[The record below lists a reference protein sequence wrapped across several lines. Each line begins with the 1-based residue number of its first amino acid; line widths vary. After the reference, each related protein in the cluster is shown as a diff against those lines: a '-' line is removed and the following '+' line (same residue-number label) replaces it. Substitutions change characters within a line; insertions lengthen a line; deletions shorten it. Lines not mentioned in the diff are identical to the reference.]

1 VPQPHKIHMLILL
14 VFISI
19 QGKLRR
25 SSMERRWN
33 EKRLAQNDMILKRLY
48 SCMRHW
54 THSTV
59 LWLWTLIKTESI
71 YLYVFL

>member
-33 EKRLAQNDMILKRLY
+33 EKRLAQN
-48 SCMRHW
+48 
-54 THSTV
+54 
-59 LWLWTLIKTESI
+59 
-71 YLYVFL
+71 